1 MAQMRLRDLMNKKM
15 LILLALGFSSGLPLL
30 MTGGTLK
37 TWLARE
43 QVDISTIGYFG
54 WVGLAYSLKFLWAPF
69 LDRFDLL
76 GMGRRR
82 SWMLATQVLL
92 AVSVFVM
99 GLMNPLESVA
109 QMAALAVLIAFF
121 GATQDIAI
129 DAYRREICRD
139 EELGLGAS
147 MGMYGYRIAMLVS
160 GGVGIG
166 LVGSEAVNLTW
177 GGLYALVA
185 ACFAVGILTTWF
197 APEPEAVPGAVPK
210 SLASA
215 FVDPFREYMS
225 RDGAI
230 VVLLFVFLFKLG
242 DALGGAMLSP
252 FYVQMGYS
260 NQDIGLIAKTVGLA
274 SSLGGL
280 FIGGLVIMKLGIY
293 RSLWFFGI
301 LQALSTAGFA
311 LITFVGPEKWALAAT
326 VIFEDVS
333 AGMGNAAFVAFIASV
348 CNRRYTATQFAILSS
363 VATLGRTF
371 FSGFSGDMVKSLDWA
386 NFFFACGLIAL
397 PGLFMLF
404 LMRKYQSPV
413 DA

>member
-1 MAQMRLRDLMNKKM
+1 MNKKM

>member
-1 MAQMRLRDLMNKKM
+1 MAQMRLRDFANKKM

-43 QVDISTIGYFG
+43 QVDISTIGYFS

-69 LDRFDLL
+69 LDRFDLMGL
-76 GMGRRR
+76 GRRR

-92 AVSVFVM
+92 GISIFAL
-99 GLMNPLESVA
+99 GLMNPVQSVA
-109 QMAALAVLIAFF
+109 QMAALAVLIAIF

-147 MGMYGYRIAMLVS
+147 MGMYGYRIAMLIS

-166 LVGSEAVNLTW
+166 LVGSEVFNLSW
-177 GGLYALVA
+177 GGLYAMVA
-185 ACFAVGILTTWF
+185 ACMLVGIITTWF
-197 APEPEAVPGAVPK
+197 APEPDTVPGAVPK
-210 SLASA
+210 SIASA
-215 FVDPFREYMS
+215 FIDPFREYMS
-225 RDGAI
+225 REGAL

-280 FIGGLVIMKLGIY
+280 FIGGVIIMRYGIY

-311 LITFVGPEKWALAAT
+311 LITFTGPVKWALAAT

-371 FSGFSGDMVKSLDWA
+371 FSGFSGDMVKAMDWA
-386 NFFFACGLIAL
+386 NFFFACGLIAI
-397 PGLFMLF
+397 PGLVMLF
-404 LMRKYQSPV
+404 MMRKYQSSLG
-413 DA
+413 